1 MSNWAHVSASFRIDD
16 VLFDEKQLDFDELIG
31 MELNPWSDED
41 WELYK
46 NNKELFLPVG
56 SEGSLH
62 RCICVNPNK
71 HSIAAYNV
79 IVYGDL
85 RDAENVEDILNWY
98 KKVCNKIR
106 DYDTRLS
113 LRQSFIQV
121 FDEDLNKEFTLSDR
135 F

>member
-1 MSNWAHVSASFRIDD
+1 MQKEQNSSNRTIKKCRRTKSPA
-16 VLFDEKQLDFDELIG
+16 
-31 MELNPWSDED
+31 
-41 WELYK
+41 
-46 NNKELFLPVG
+46 FL
-56 SEGSLH
+56 
-62 RCICVNPNK
+62 NPNK

-121 FDEDLNKEFTLSDR
+121 IDENLNKEFVLSDR